1 MTKEEIVRF
10 AKESGWQVDSEGN
23 IFDADGWHTCT
34 DEVERFAAL
43 VVAAERQRKAWDAT
57 YWTAYEQDVAAAER
71 KECAKICGRIA
82 DSVSYESSISAL
94 KCYEAIRARGQV

>member
-10 AKESGWQVDSEGN
+10 AKESGWQVDPEGN

-43 VVAAERQRKAWDAT
+43 VITAERQRKAWNAE

-71 KECAKICGRIA
+71 ERIA
-82 DSVSYESSISAL
+82 KMLIDEGWLMAAKLAEV
-94 KCYEAIRARGQV
+94 KQ

>member
-10 AKESGWQVDSEGN
+10 AKESGWQVDPEGN

-43 VVAAERQRKAWDAT
+43 VIAAERQRKAWDAK

-71 KECAKICGRIA
+71 ESCAKMLAEEGWLMAATLVR
-82 DSVSYESSISAL
+82 V
-94 KCYEAIRARGQV
+94 KK